1 MDRSHIFLMAL
12 YLVCAGP
19 VMAQSP
25 ALLPTSAAAPTSGA
39 AQSPAPAPHRLT
51 RNQIAE
57 IRRIETDRQ
66 DEQVGRTEFS
76 MPGSTRGSAIKS
88 TESLNRLMAKMSHHD
103 RRAFLAQPKTAFNG
117 QDFDAAVKVAK
128 NLVLYELHVT
138 ETEHAKPLIDVD
150 GDGTLDQVD
159 AIRYSGP
166 EFQNHR
172 LCGPTIVLER
182 NQKLI
187 INLKNKLKQS
197 REPVL
202 DWNPG
207 FEPPSPPDPPAYW
220 TADAPH
226 ELFSTNLHMHG
237 LHVCPGSRHDNTFL
251 DLPPSSGSTPNELF
265 LDYQLPADHV
275 AGTFWYHAHRHGSV
289 AYQLANGMAGAL
301 IVLGDPDPASNDLE
315 SLPEIQAANLIRHP
329 TDSAKDVD
337 YGRVLLLQQ
346 LVFTKTTV
354 AATDPGGGSVSR
366 WIVDP
371 ADIND
376 RKSAPNEKNVGR
388 IAEGIPANKPD
399 PDEVLAVNGQNAP
412 SIDIQR
418 GQIERWRLI
427 HAGRESALNLAWYN
441 ARDLKDSSIEVPD
454 VTPVIESYEIAT
466 DGIPTGRSK
475 KVTNTELYP
484 GYRVDLLIRVTD
496 RATDGEYWLLPC
508 EAQRLTRTHLG
519 PVKNA
524 TPVAKLIVRG
534 QLATA
539 MTLPTNAMM
548 KRFKRPA
555 PDVTGAETLD
565 LRFTFADKERFGVA
579 NTAHGVGKPYAETG
593 SAESID
599 ITLNTPQVWSLG
611 VREFLPGVPEA
622 VKHPFHM
629 HVNPFYVPSLDVWKD
644 TIVVSREE
652 VTEIRFLPTDYAGR
666 SVLHCHILDHE
677 DQGMMKDINIV
688 GTSRSQYPD
697 LYRLERIPAE
707 SQIRIDGINLK
718 PGKNN
723 VLVFINGLG
732 CPHCAES
739 TIKLWKRSDPLKNL
753 NAAIKCMSATSFE
766 QKDLTSLGLSKK
778 EHFTFHVVQAGF
790 DVAQYDS
797 PSILPSDDSSQN
809 PKQITHGV
817 LIFDKQQNLR
827 YRYLGDRPLDDLDD
841 ITYALMELE
850 ETLHSPKGKFHGV
863 ASPREIHRE

>member
-1 MDRSHIFLMAL
+1 MDRSHVFLIGL
-12 YLVCAGP
+12 CLISAGS
-19 VMAQSP
+19 VAAQAPS
-25 ALLPTSAAAPTSGA
+25 LLPASSAES
-39 AQSPAPAPHRLT
+39 HKIT
-51 RNQIAE
+51 RNQVAE
-57 IRRIETDRQ
+57 IRRIETERQ
-66 DEQVGRTEFS
+66 DQQVAPTQFS
-76 MPGSTRGSAIKS
+76 MPGSSRGKSIKT
-88 TESLNRLMAKMSHHD
+88 TEALNRLLAKMSRHE
-103 RRAFLAQPKTAFNG
+103 RRAFFAQSKTAFNAN
-117 QDFDAAVKVAK
+117 DFDAAMAMRK
-128 NLVLYELHVT
+128 NIVLYELHVT

-150 GDGTLDQVD
+150 GDGSLDQVD

-166 EFQNHR
+166 EFPNHR
-172 LCGPTIVLER
+172 LCGPTIVLQR

-237 LHVCPGSRHDNTFL
+237 LHVCPGGRHDNVFL
-251 DLPPSSGSTPNELF
+251 DLPPSTGTTPNELF

-315 SLPEIQAANLIRHP
+315 SLPEIQAANMIKHP

-354 AATDPGGGSVSR
+354 TGTGLDGASVSR

-376 RKSAPNEKNVGR
+376 RKSAPNDKNVGR
-388 IAEGIPANKPD
+388 ITEGIPPNKPD

-441 ARDLKDSSIEVPD
+441 ASDLKDTSIEVPEI
-454 VTPVIESYEIAT
+454 TPVIESYEIAT
-466 DGIPTGRSK
+466 DGIPTGRLK
-475 KVTNTELYP
+475 KQANTELYP
-484 GYRVDLLIRVTD
+484 GYRVDLLVKVTD
-496 RATDGEYWLLPC
+496 RAIDGEYWLLPC

-524 TPVAKLIVRG
+524 TPVAKLVVGG
-534 QLATA
+534 QLATP
-539 MTLPTNAMM
+539 MRLPTNAMM

-579 NTAHGVGKPYAETG
+579 NTAHGAGKPYAETG
-593 SAESID
+593 STESIGISID
-599 ITLNTPQVWSLG
+599 TPQIWNLG

-644 TIVVSREE
+644 TIVISRDTL
-652 VTEIRFLPTDYAGR
+652 TEIRFMPTDYAGR

-677 DQGMMKDINIV
+677 DQGMMKDINIE
-688 GTSRSQYPD
+688 GTTRSQYPD
-697 LYRLERIPAE
+697 LYALERIPAE
-707 SQIRIDGINLK
+707 SQIRIDGITLK
-718 PGKNN
+718 PDKNN
-723 VLVFINGLG
+723 VLIFVSGLG
-732 CPHCAES
+732 CPHCVQGM
-739 TIKLWKRSDPLKNL
+739 IKLWKRSDPLKNL
-753 NAAIKCMSATSFE
+753 DATMKCMSSTSFE
-766 QKDLTSLGLSKK
+766 QKDLVALGLIKK
-778 EHFTFHVVQAGF
+778 DHFTFHVTPADF
-790 DVAQYDS
+790 NLAQFDS
-797 PSILPSDDSSQN
+797 PTGRPSAEAVQSQ
-809 PKQITHGV
+809 KQITHGV

-850 ETLHSPKGKFHGV
+850 ETALSPKGRFHRV
-863 ASPREIHRE
+863 VLPREIRRQ